1 VPLARD
7 LHPEFGYVGSAPK
20 LFRKLGLVS
29 AFVVFGLMAGASGV
43 ALFMAGPDPDPDP
56 MNAMALA
63 PAEALVSTSRPSAS
77 PAEAKAI
84 EGQET
89 LNASVTPSWQ
99 CRDLHLGDDC
109 TSARVRS
116 SRPAPAMNER
126 PAIAAVAIG
135 HRDDPAALPPQPAVA
150 IAAIPETPPD
160 ASAVPD
166 SGEVPAPPRLRQRAS
181 LLRLLPIIH
190 ERAAVTS
197 RGARDP
203 TPGGPV
209 TVVKPITLEVRGSG
223 DGSGTCT
230 RPPVRAG

>member
-166 SGEVPAPPRLRQRAS
+166 SGEVPAPAVAPAGESVAPVANHSRTRSRHVARREGSYSGRSGYSRQAY
-181 LLRLLPIIH
+181 H
-190 ERAAVTS
+190 A
-197 RGARDP
+197 
-203 TPGGPV
+203 GGPG
-209 TVVKPITLEVRGSG
+209 LW
-223 DGSGTCT
+223 
-230 RPPVRAG
+230 